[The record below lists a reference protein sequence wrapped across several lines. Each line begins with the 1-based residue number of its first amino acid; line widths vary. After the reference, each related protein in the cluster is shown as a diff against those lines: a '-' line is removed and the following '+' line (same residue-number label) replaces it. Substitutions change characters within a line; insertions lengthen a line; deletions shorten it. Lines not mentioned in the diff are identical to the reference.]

1 MKRKLITPLF
11 LLLFVSLTY
20 AQQEPVDLQIIE
32 KIKDEGLNRSQVMK
46 TAFYLTDVI
55 GPRLSGSAGLKHAN
69 EWTRQQLTDWQ
80 LTNAAIEPWGE
91 FGRGWDIEKSYVAM
105 TFPYYQ
111 PLIASPKAWIPSTN
125 GLVKGKLMLVNA
137 MKEED
142 FAQYKGQLKDKIILI
157 QSATDIQT
165 TFEPDAKRFTDDRL
179 AEMASTAAPAPSSSG
194 LSPERMA
201 EYRAR
206 RAIREK
212 LSQFL
217 MEEGA
222 ALIISNGRGM
232 HGTYF
237 TSNGASY
244 AADAQPVLPELE
256 MAAEHYA
263 RMLRLLQAQQEVEI
277 ETEIKTRFNTDLT
290 GYNVVAEIPGT
301 DRKLKSEL
309 VMVGA
314 HLDSWHSATGATD
327 NAAGTAVMMEAM
339 RILKAIGVK
348 PRRTIRIALWGS
360 EEQGLFGSRNYV
372 KNHFGDAQTMKLL
385 PDHAKLS
392 AYYNV
397 DNGTGKIRGVYLQ
410 GNEALRSIFQA
421 WLEPFKEMGATTV
434 TIRNTGGTDHQSFDA
449 VGLPGFQFIQDP
461 VDYNTRTHHTNM
473 DTYERLQ
480 EEDLKQAAVIVASFV
495 YHTAMRDQ
503 KLPRKTMPEAK
514 AAGAN

>member
-1 MKRKLITPLF
+1 MKRQLIIPFF
-11 LLLFVSLTY
+11 LLLFVSLAY
-20 AQQEPVDLQIIE
+20 AQQEPVDLQMIE

-69 EWTRQQLTDWQ
+69 EWTRQQLADWQ
-80 LTNAAIEPWGE
+80 LANATIEPWGE
-91 FGRGWDIEKSYVAM
+91 FGRGWDIEKSYAAM
-105 TFPYYQ
+105 TAPYYQ
-111 PLIASPKAWIPSTN
+111 PLIASPKAWTPGTN

-137 MKEED
+137 EKEED
-142 FAQYKGQLKDKIILI
+142 FAQYKGQLKDKIILV
-157 QSATDIQT
+157 QTTPDIKT
-165 TFEPDAKRFTDDRL
+165 TFEPDARRFTDDRL
-179 AEMASTAAPAPSSSG
+179 AEMAGTAASAPSSSG

-206 RAIREK
+206 RAVREK

-222 ALIISNGRGM
+222 ALVISNGRGM

-244 AADAQPVLPELE
+244 AADAPAVLPELE

-301 DRKLKSEL
+301 DKKLKSEL

-339 RILKAIGVK
+339 RILKTIGIK

-385 PDHAKLS
+385 PDHVKLS

-421 WLEPFKEMGATTV
+421 WLEPFKDMGATTV

>member
-1 MKRKLITPLF
+1 MKRKLIIPFF
-11 LLLFVSLTY
+11 LLLFVSLAY
-20 AQQEPVDLQIIE
+20 AQQEPVDLQMIE

-80 LTNAAIEPWGE
+80 LANATIEPWGE
-91 FGRGWDIEKSYVAM
+91 FGRGWDIEKSYAAM
-105 TFPYYQ
+105 TAPYYQ
-111 PLIASPKAWIPSTN
+111 PLIASPKAWTPGTN
-125 GLVKGKLMLVNA
+125 GLVKGKLMLVHA
-137 MKEED
+137 EKEED
-142 FAQYKGQLKDKIILI
+142 FAQYKGQLKDKIILV
-157 QSATDIQT
+157 QTTPDIKT
-165 TFEPDAKRFTDDRL
+165 TFEPDARRFTDDRL
-179 AEMASTAAPAPSSSG
+179 AEMAGAAASAPSSSG

-201 EYRAR
+201 EYRSR
-206 RAIREK
+206 RAVREK

-222 ALIISNGRGM
+222 ALVISNGRGM

-244 AADAQPVLPELE
+244 AADAPAVLPELE

-277 ETEIKTRFNTDLT
+277 ETEIKTRFNTELT

-301 DRKLKSEL
+301 DKKLKSEL

-339 RILKAIGVK
+339 RILKTIGVK

-385 PDHAKLS
+385 PDHAKFS

-421 WLEPFKEMGATTV
+421 WLEPFKDMGATTV

-503 KLPRKTMPEAK
+503 KLPRKAMPEAK